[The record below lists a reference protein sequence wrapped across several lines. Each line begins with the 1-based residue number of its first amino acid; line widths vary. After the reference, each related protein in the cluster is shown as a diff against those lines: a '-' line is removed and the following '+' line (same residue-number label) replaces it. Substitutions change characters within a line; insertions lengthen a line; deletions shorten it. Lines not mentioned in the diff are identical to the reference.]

1 MIGVIKFV
9 IGQVFIVALDG
20 SQRLLV
26 AGDRVYSGEEVVTGA
41 NGAVSITLP
50 DGKTLDLGR
59 DSRWSDVSNASS
71 QSNADVA
78 DDVAAIQDAI
88 AQGADPTQ
96 VLEATAAGNDDTGE
110 AGDGG
115 GGHFNS
121 TVVLNL
127 TAEVVTTPIGYDTAG
142 SSFTDRASF
151 VLDGADSSTLLA
163 AATDTTDTTPPS
175 VTLVINSDGTVN
187 FVFTKPIVGF
197 DLSDITVTNGAV
209 TNLVQ
214 DPNDPTRWTATLTP
228 AANFEG
234 EVRVSIPDGSY
245 TDTAGIPGTGGS
257 EAITVDTLPPVASIS
272 IDNVTSDN
280 VINASESGQTIAVTG
295 QVGNEVKAGD
305 AITVTVGTETYQTTV
320 NTDGKTWSVNVP
332 GAVLAANGDVSA
344 SVTTRDTAGN
354 VTTVNTSHTYGVDTV
369 APVAS
374 ISINSITSDNVI
386 NATES
391 GETIAVTGKVDND
404 VKAGDAVTVKVGTET
419 YQTTVNTD
427 GKTWSVNVPGSVL
440 AANGDVSATVTTRDT
455 AGNVT
460 TANTNHT
467 YGVDTVAQVAS
478 ISIDNVTSDNVIN
491 ATESGQTIAVT
502 GQVGNEVK
510 AGDAVT
516 VQVGTETYETTVNTD
531 GKTWS
536 VNVPGAVLAANGDVS
551 ATVTT
556 RDTAGNVTTANT
568 SHAYGVDTVAPV
580 ASISIDDVT
589 SDNVINATESGQTIA
604 VTGQVG
610 NEVKA
615 GDAVTVTVGNETYQ
629 TTVNTD
635 GKTWSVNVPGSVL
648 AANGDV
654 SATVTTRDTA
664 GNVTTANISHA
675 YGVDTVAPV
684 ASITIDN
691 VTSDNV
697 INATES
703 GQTIAVTGKVDND
716 VKAGDAVTVK
726 VGTET
731 YQTTV
736 NADGKTWSVNVPGS
750 VLAANGDVSASVT
763 TRDTAGNVTT
773 ANTSHAYG
781 VDTVAPVASIS
792 IDNVTSDNVVN
803 ATESGQTIAVTGKVD
818 NDVKAGDAVTVKVG
832 TETYQTTV
840 NADGKTW
847 SVNVPGSV
855 LAANGDVSATVTT
868 RDIAGNVT
876 TANTSHAYGVDTV
889 APTASIT
896 IDNVTSDNVI
906 NAGESGQTIVVT
918 GKVDNDVKAGDAVT
932 VKVGTET
939 YQTTVNADGKTWS
952 VNVPGAVLAANGDV
966 SATVTTRDTAGNVT
980 TANTSHAYSVDTVAP
995 VASISI
1001 DDVTSDNVINATE
1014 SGQAIAVTGQVGNEV
1029 KAGDAVTVQVGTE
1042 TYQTTVNTD
1051 GKTWSVNVPGAVLAA
1066 NGDISASV
1074 TTRDTAGN
1082 VTTANT
1088 SHTYGVDT
1096 VAPVASI
1103 SIDNVTSDNV
1113 INAVESGQTIVV
1125 TGKVDNDVKAGDAVT
1140 VKVGNETYQT
1150 TVNTDGKTWSV
1161 NVPGAVLAA
1170 NGDISASVTTRDTA
1184 GNVTTAN
1191 TSHTYGVDTV
1201 APVAS
1206 ISIDNVTSDN
1216 VINAAES
1223 GQTIVVTGKVDNDV
1237 KAGDAVTVKV
1247 GTETYQTTVNA
1258 DGKTWSVNVP
1268 GSVLAANGDV
1278 SATVTT
1284 RDTAGNVTTANT
1296 SHAYGVDTVAP
1307 VASISIDDVTS
1318 DNVINVTES
1327 GQTIAVTGKVDND
1340 VKAGDAVTVT
1350 VGTETYQT
1358 TVNIDGKTW
1367 SVNVPGTVLAV
1378 NSDISASVTTRDTA
1392 GNVTTANTSH
1402 AYGVDT
1408 VAPVASIAIDNV
1420 TSDNVINATESG
1432 QAIAVTGKV
1441 DNDVKAGDAVTV
1453 KVGTETYQT
1462 TVNADGKTWSVN
1474 VPGSVLAAN
1483 SDVSATVTT
1492 RDTAGNATTANTSH
1506 AYGVDTVAPTA
1517 SISIDNVTS
1526 DNVINASE
1534 SGQTIA
1540 VTGQVGN
1547 EVKAGDAVTVK
1558 VGTET
1563 YQTTVNSDGK
1573 TWSVNVPGVVLAA
1586 NGDISATVTTRDTAG
1601 NVTTAN
1607 TSHAYG
1613 VDTVAPVASISI
1625 DNVTSD
1631 NVINATESGQT
1642 IAVTGQVGNEVKAG
1656 DAITVKVGTETYQ
1669 TTVNTDGN
1677 TWSVNVPGSVLAANG
1692 DVSASVTTR
1701 DTAGNVTTANTSH
1714 AYGVDTVAPIASISI
1729 DDVTSDN
1736 VINAAESGQTIAV
1749 TGKVENDVKA
1759 GDVVTVKVGTETYQ
1773 TTVNTDGKT
1782 WSVNVPGAVLAANGD
1797 VSASVTTRDTAGNIT
1812 TANTSHA
1819 YGVDTIAPVASI
1831 SIDNVTSDNVINA
1844 TESGQTIAVTGKVDN
1859 DVKAGDAVTVKVGT
1873 ETYQTTVNADGKT
1886 WSVNVPGSVLAA
1898 NGDVSASVTTRDAA
1912 GNVTTAN
1919 TSHAYGVDTVAPVA
1933 SIAIDNVTSDNVINA
1948 SESGQTIAVTG
1959 KVDNDVKAGDAVTVK
1974 VGAETYQTT
1983 VNADGKTWSV
1993 NVPGSVLAANGDVS
2007 ASVTT
2012 RDAAGN
2018 VTTANTNHTYGVD
2031 TVAPVASI
2039 SIDNVTSDNV
2049 INASESG
2056 QTIAVTGQVGNEV
2069 KAGDAVAV
2077 KVGTETYQTTV
2088 NADGKTWSVNVP
2100 GAVLAANGDVSAT
2113 VTTRDPAGNVTTA
2126 NTSHA
2131 YGVDTVAPVA
2141 SISIDNVTSDNVI
2154 NVTESGQ
2161 TIAVTG
2167 QVGNEVKA
2175 ADAITVKV
2183 GTETYQTT
2191 VNTDGKT
2198 WSVNV
2203 PGSVLAANGDIS
2215 ATVTTRDTAGNV
2227 TTANTSHTYGVDT
2240 VAPVASIS
2248 IDDVTSDNVINVTES
2263 GQTIAVTGKVDND
2276 VKAGDAVTVKVGT
2289 ETYQTTVNTDGK
2301 TWSVNVPGSVLAA
2314 NGDISA
2320 SVTTRDTAG
2329 NATTANTSHAYGVDT
2344 VAPVASISIDN
2355 VTSDNVINAG
2365 ESGQTISVT
2374 GQVGNE
2380 VKAGDAVTVKVGTE
2394 TYQTTVNTDG
2404 KTWSVNVPG
2413 AVLAANGDVSA
2424 TVTTRDT
2431 AGNVTTANTS
2441 HTYGVDTVAP
2451 VASISIDNVTSD
2463 NVINAAESGQ
2473 TIAVTGQVGNEVKAG
2488 DAVTVKVGTET
2499 YQTTVNTDG
2508 KTWSVNVP
2516 GSVLAANGDIS
2527 ATVTTR
2533 DTAGNVTTANT
2544 SHVYGVDT
2552 VAPTASITI
2561 DNITSDNI
2569 INASESGQTIAVT
2582 GKVDSDVKAGDA
2594 VTVKVGTETY
2604 QTTVNTDGKTWSVN
2618 VPGSVLAANGDVSA
2632 SVTTRDTAGNVTT
2645 ANTSHAYGVDTV
2657 APVASISIDNVTSD
2671 NVINVTESGQTIA
2684 VTGQVGNEVKA
2695 GDAVTVTVGTET
2707 YLTTVNADGKTWSV
2721 NVPGSVLAAN
2731 GDVSATVTTRDTA
2744 GNVTTANTSH
2754 TYGVDTVAPVAS
2766 ISIDNITSDNVINAT
2781 ESGETIAV
2789 TGKVDNDVKAGD
2801 AITVTVGTETY
2812 QTTVNTDGK
2821 TWSVNVPGAVL
2832 AANGDVSAAVTTRD
2846 TAGNVTTANTS
2857 HAYGVDTVVPVA
2869 SISIDNVTS
2878 DNVINAAES
2887 GQTIAVTGQVGNEV
2901 KAGDAVTVKVGTE
2914 TYQTTVNSNGK
2925 TWSVNVPGSVLA
2937 ANGDVSASVT
2947 TRDTA
2952 GNVTTANTSH
2962 AYGVDTVAP
2971 VASISVDNV
2980 TSDNVVNATE
2990 SGQTIA
2996 VTGQVGYEVKA
3007 GDAVTVTVGTET
3019 YQTTVNTDGKTWSV
3033 NVPGSVLAANGDIS
3047 ASVTTRDTAGN
3058 VTTANTSHAY
3068 GVDTV
3073 APVASISIDNVTSDN
3088 VINATE
3094 SGQTISVTGQVGNE
3108 VKAGDAVTVKVGT
3121 ETYQTTV
3128 NTDGKTWS
3136 VNVPG
3141 AVLAANG
3148 DISATVTTRDTA
3160 GNVTTANT
3168 SHTYGVDT
3176 VAPVA
3181 SISIDNV
3188 TSDNVIN
3195 ASESGQTIAV
3205 TGQVGNDV
3213 KAGDVV
3219 TIKVGTE
3226 TYQTTVNTDGKTW
3239 SVNVP
3244 GAVLAANGDVSA
3256 SVTTR
3261 DTAGNVTTAN
3271 TSHTY
3276 GVDTVAPVAS
3286 ISIDNVTSDNV
3297 INASESGQAIS
3308 VTGQV
3313 GNEVKA
3319 GDVVTVKVGTETYQ
3333 TTVNT
3338 DGKTWSVNVPGSVLA
3353 ANGDVSAT
3361 VTTRD
3366 TVGNVT
3372 TANTTHTYD
3381 VDTVAPTASIT
3392 IDDVTSDNVINASE
3406 SGQTIA
3412 VTGQVG
3418 NEVKAGDAIS
3428 VKVGTETYQTTVN
3441 TDGKTWSVNV
3451 PGSVL
3456 AANGDVS
3463 ASVTTRDTAGNVTTA
3478 NTNHTYGVDTVAPVA
3493 SIAIDNV
3500 TSDNVINAS
3509 ESGQTIAVTG
3519 QVGNEVK
3526 AGDAVTV
3533 KVGTET
3539 YQTTVNT
3546 DGKTWSVN
3554 VPGTVL
3560 AVNSDISATV
3570 TTRDTAGNVT
3580 TANTSHAYGVD
3591 TVAPVASISI
3601 DNVTSDNVIN
3611 AAESGQTIAVTG
3623 KVDNDVRAGDAVT
3636 VKVGTETYQTTVN
3649 TDGKTWSV
3657 NVPGSVL
3664 AANGDISATVTTRD
3678 TAGNVT
3684 TANTS
3689 HVYGVDTVAP
3699 VASISIDNVTSDN
3712 VINTSE
3718 SGQTIAVTGQVG
3730 NEVKAGDAITV
3741 TVGTETYQTT
3751 VNTDGKTWSVNVPGA
3766 VLAAN
3771 GDISA
3776 SVTTRDTAGNVTTV
3790 NTSHAYGVDTVAPVV
3805 SISIDNVTSDN
3816 VINATESGQT
3826 IAVTGQVGNEVKVGD
3841 AVTVKVGTETYQT
3854 TVNADGKTWSVNVP
3868 GSVLA
3873 ANGDISATVTTRDTA
3888 GNVTTANT
3896 SHAYGVDTVA
3906 PVASI
3911 SIDDVTSD
3919 NVINATESGQTIA
3932 VTGQVGNEVKVGDAV
3947 TVKVGTETYQTTV
3960 NADGKTWSVNVPGS
3974 ILAANGDV
3982 SASVTTRDTAGNI
3995 TTANTSHTYGV
4006 DTVAPVASI
4015 SIDNVTSDNVI
4026 NASESGQTISV
4037 TGQVGNEVKAGDA
4050 VTVKVG
4056 TETYQTMVNAD
4067 GKTWSVNVPGSV
4079 LAANG
4084 DISATVTTRDTA
4096 GNVTTANAS
4105 HAYGVDTVAPV
4116 ASIAIDNVTSDNVIN
4131 VTESGQTIAVTG
4143 QVGNEVKAGDAVTV
4157 KVGTETYQTTVNTD
4171 GKTWSVNVPGSVLA
4185 ANSDVSATVTTRD
4198 TAGNVTTANTS
4209 HAYDVDTVAP
4219 VASISID
4226 DVTSDNVINATE
4238 SGQTIAVTGQVGNEV
4253 KVGDAVT
4260 VTVGTETYQTTV
4272 NADGKTWS
4280 VNVPGSVLTA
4290 NGDISASVTTSD
4302 TAGNVTTANTSHA
4315 YGVDTVAPV
4324 ASIAIDNVTSDNVIN
4339 ASESGQTIAVTGQVG
4354 NEVKAGDAVTVK
4366 VGAETYQT
4374 TVNADGK
4381 TWSVNVPGSVLVT
4394 NSDISATVTTRD
4406 TAGNVTT
4413 ANTSHAY
4420 GVDTVAPVASISID
4434 NVTSDN
4440 VINAT
4445 ESGQTIAVTGQ
4456 VGNEVKAGDAV
4467 TVKVGTETYQTT
4479 VNTDGKTWSV
4489 NVPGSVLAANG
4500 DVSATV
4506 TTRDTAGN
4514 VTTANTSHT
4523 YGVDTVAPV
4532 ASISIDD
4539 VTSDNVINASES
4551 GQTIAVTGKVGNEVK
4566 AGDAISVKV
4575 GTETYQTTVNTDG
4588 KTWSVNVPGAVLAA
4602 NGDVSA
4608 SVTTRDTAG
4617 NATTANTSHTYGV
4630 DTVAPTA
4637 SISID
4642 NVTSDNVINAA
4653 ESGQTIAVTGQVG
4666 NEVKAGDAITVTVGT
4681 ETYQTAV
4688 NTDGKTWSV
4697 NVPGAVLA
4705 ANGDVSA
4712 SVTTLDTAGN
4722 VTTVNTSHA
4731 YGVDTVA
4738 PVASISIDDVTSD
4751 NVINVT
4757 ESGQTIAV
4765 TGQVGNEVKAGDVVT
4780 VKVGTETYQ
4789 TTVNSDG
4796 KTWSVNVPGAVL
4808 AANGDVS
4815 ATVTTR
4821 DPAGNVTT
4829 ANTSHAYDVDTVAPT
4844 ASITIDDVTS
4854 DNVINASESGQTIAV
4869 TGQVGNEVKAGDAVT
4884 VKVGTETYQ
4893 TTVNADGKTWSV
4905 NVPGSVLAANG
4916 DISASVTTRD
4926 TAGNITTA
4934 NTNHTYGV
4942 DTVAPAASISIDN
4955 VTSDNVINASESGQ
4969 TIAVTGQVGNEV
4981 KAGDA
4986 ISVKVGTET
4995 YQTTVNAD
5003 DKTWSVNVP
5012 GSVLAANGDVNASVT
5027 TRDAAGNVT
5036 TANTSHAYGVD
5047 TVAPVASISIDNVTS
5062 DNVINASESGQTIAV
5077 TGQVGNDVKAGDV
5090 VTIKVGTE
5098 TYQTTVNTD
5107 GKTWSVNVP
5116 GSVLAAN
5123 GDVSATV
5130 TTRDTVG
5137 NVTTANTS
5145 HAYGVDTV
5153 APVASISVDNVT
5165 SDNVINANESR
5176 QTISVTGKV
5185 GNEVRAGDSVT
5196 VKVGAETYQT
5206 TVNADGKT
5214 WSVSVPGSV
5223 LAANSDISAS
5233 VTTRDA
5239 AGNTTTANTHHT
5251 YSVDTTAP
5259 EIDITNFAGNDGY
5272 VSQSESK
5279 NTLVS
5284 GTSNEK
5290 KVDLVFT
5297 DVNGK
5302 SVTLHD
5308 VPVTNGKWQTNVDLS
5323 TLAEGKITAGATA
5336 TDAAGNQAHDSS
5348 QAIMDITPP
5357 AAHNNT
5363 VSGTEDTPLHI
5374 GWSDLGVSSDTTSIV
5389 ISSLPPAAAGTLY
5402 FNDNGSWKAV
5412 TAGQSFTA
5420 GNTDLRFTPAANV
5433 SGAALGDIAYRPVD
5447 SAGNTGD
5454 KAALHIGI
5462 TPVAD
5467 APVVSLSITSGA
5479 TTPTSSEIIKV
5490 NGGSAN
5496 GGFDVQNGKIVAVG
5510 NGVRVWLTEGDPV
5523 PTVVGT
5529 GKVAYYSQGNTSGD
5543 GSYSD
5548 IFVVHSTSGYFYRQS
5563 DWAADRKDHRDLDS
5577 FNGNRTNNGSSA
5589 HSDYVFVIKEAGY
5602 TYNATYNT
5610 NNNQDTSVNTLDG
5623 LKVNYTNSSG
5633 KSGSFTTQVSN
5644 NIEGVIYSDGT
5655 TYTPGTNSATVEKV
5669 PGQAG
5674 TQTHTLDVSAA
5685 LTDRDGSETLS
5696 GITLTGIPKGTVL
5709 TDHINNVKYT
5719 VGDDG
5724 SYIIKNANNAQTL
5737 AGKITLDVP
5746 VDAGKFNVVA
5756 QATSTE
5762 IANHDTATGYSAG
5775 GVEQYG
5781 MSIGTIGDDTMSGTH
5796 SHDVMIADVS
5806 GLQIIEGQNYNIAFM
5821 VDSSGSMS
5829 STDIDN
5835 ARTSLSNVFKSLI
5848 NSAGGA
5854 NSGTVNVFLADFDT
5868 QVGKTVS
5875 VNLNDTNAL
5884 NKLTAVLNSM
5894 VGGSSAG
5901 GGTNYEDVF
5910 KTTANWF
5917 QSDVVKKNVGNNLTY
5932 FITDGEP
5939 TYYQT
5944 NEANEVRVSDWW
5956 QSLNI
5961 DNIAYKPGQSYSMD
5975 VRGAIREVIDS
5986 KGNVYQYAWSDDS
5999 KKVVGTVI
6007 GQVHAQGDGTYEI
6020 SSLGGVG
6027 NNSSYWTQDYRG
6039 NWHWVDNSGNRDVS
6053 NTNAAQAFNLLK
6065 KQSTIE
6071 AIGIGADLNGDTLK
6085 RYDTDGVVQDHID
6098 PANLN
6103 KAILGSSESIH
6114 AGNDQ
6119 LNGGLG
6125 NDILFG
6131 DVVSFP
6137 NIDGNGITALQNYIG
6152 KQLGM
6157 QTGVPTAKEMHGY
6170 IATHSAEFDLSS
6182 AKDGNDIL
6190 NGGAGNDIL
6199 FGQGGNDTLIGGEG
6213 NDLLYGG
6220 AGDDILIGGA
6230 GGDTLIG
6237 GAGAD
6242 TFKWQAGDIGNDVIK
6257 DFNAKEGDRIDL
6269 SDLVGEL
6276 EEGTDISRYIRIT
6289 DNHGSPT
6296 IEVSTAG
6303 NFTADKGG
6311 TVAVSITLEHY
6322 NGALPSL
6329 ESLVSKPE
6337 PSS

>member
-1 MIGVIKFV
+1 M
-9 IGQVFIVALDG
+9 
-20 SQRLLV
+20 
-26 AGDRVYSGEEVVTGA
+26 
-41 NGAVSITLP
+41 
-50 DGKTLDLGR
+50 
-59 DSRWSDVSNASS
+59 
-71 QSNADVA
+71 
-78 DDVAAIQDAI
+78 
-88 AQGADPTQ
+88 
-96 VLEATAAGNDDTGE
+96 
-110 AGDGG
+110 
-115 GGHFNS
+115 
-121 TVVLNL
+121 
-127 TAEVVTTPIGYDTAG
+127 
-142 SSFTDRASF
+142 
-151 VLDGADSSTLLA
+151 
-163 AATDTTDTTPPS
+163 
-175 VTLVINSDGTVN
+175 
-187 FVFTKPIVGF
+187 
-197 DLSDITVTNGAV
+197 
-209 TNLVQ
+209 
-214 DPNDPTRWTATLTP
+214 
-228 AANFEG
+228 
-234 EVRVSIPDGSY
+234 
-245 TDTAGIPGTGGS
+245 
-257 EAITVDTLPPVASIS
+257 TVDTLPPVASIS

>member
-1 MIGVIKFV
+1 MNSVIGVIKFV
-9 IGQVFIVALDG
+9 IGQVFIIALDG

-71 QSNADVA
+71 QANADVA

-115 GGHFNS
+115 GGHFNP

-142 SSFTDRASF
+142 SSFTDRASS
-151 VLDGADSSTLLA
+151 VLDGVDSSTLLP
-163 AATDTTDTTPPS
+163 AATNTTDTTPPS
-175 VTLVINSDGTVN
+175 VTIVINSDGTVS
-187 FVFTKPIVGF
+187 FVFTKPVVGF

-245 TDTAGIPGTGGS
+245 TDAAGIPGTGGS

-332 GAVLAANGDVSA
+332 GSVLAANGDVSA
-344 SVTTRDTAGN
+344 TVTTRDTAGN
-354 VTTVNTSHTYGVDTV
+354 TTTANTSHTYGVDTV
-369 APVAS
+369 APTAS
-374 ISINSITSDNVI
+374 ITIDNVTSDNVI
-386 NATES
+386 NASES
-391 GETIAVTGKVDND
+391 GQTIAVTGQVGNE
-404 VKAGDAVTVKVGTET
+404 VKAGDAITVTVGTET
-419 YQTTVNTD
+419 YQATVNTD

-440 AANGDVSATVTTRDT
+440 AANGDVSASVTTRDTAGNVTTANTSHSYGVDTVAPVASISIDDVTSDNVINASESGQTIAVTGQVGNEVKAGDAVTVNVGTETYQTTVNADGKTWSVNVPGSVLAANGDISATVTTRDTAGNATTANTSHTYGVDMVAPTASISIDNVTSDNVINASESGQTIAVTGKVDNDVKAGDVVTVKVGTETFQTTVNTDGKTWSVNVPGTVLAANGDISASVTTRDTAGNVTTVNTSHAYGVDTVAPVASISIDNVTSDNVINATESGQTIAVTGKVDNDVKAGDTVTVKVGTEIYQTTVNTDGKTWSVNVPGTVLAVNSDISATVTTRDT

-460 TANTNHT
+460 TANTIHT
-467 YGVDTVAQVAS
+467 YGVDTVAPTASISIDNVTSDNVINASESGQTIAVTGQVGNEVKAGDAVTVKVGTETYQTTVNADGKTWSVNVPGSVLAANGDVSAIVTTRDTAGNVTTANTSHAYGVDTVAPTAS

-510 AGDAVT
+510 AGDAITVT
-516 VQVGTETYETTVNTD
+516 VGTETYQTTVNAD

-536 VNVPGAVLAANGDVS
+536 VNVPGAVLAVNSDISASVTTRDTAGNVTTANTNHAYGVDTVAPVASIAIDNVTSDNVINASESGQTIAVTGKVGNEVKAGDAVTVKVGTETYQTTVKTDGKTWSVNVPGLVLAANGDIS

-615 GDAVTVTVGNETYQ
+615 GDAVTVKVGTETYQTTVNTDGKTWSVNVPGAVLAANSDVSATVTTRDTAGNITTANASHAYGVDTVAPVASIAIDNVTSDNVINATEFGQTIAVTGQVGNEVKAGDAVTVKVGTETYQ

-648 AANGDV
+648 AANGDI
-654 SATVTTRDTA
+654 SAT
-664 GNVTTANISHA
+664 
-675 YGVDTVAPV
+675 
-684 ASITIDN
+684 
-691 VTSDNV
+691 
-697 INATES
+697 
-703 GQTIAVTGKVDND
+703 
-716 VKAGDAVTVK
+716 
-726 VGTET
+726 
-731 YQTTV
+731 
-736 NADGKTWSVNVPGS
+736 
-750 VLAANGDVSASVT
+750 VT

-792 IDNVTSDNVVN
+792 IDNVTSDNVIN
-803 ATESGQTIAVTGKVD
+803 ASESGQTISVTGQVG
-818 NDVKAGDAVTVKVG
+818 NEVKAGDAVTVKVG

-840 NADGKTW
+840 DADGKTW
-847 SVNVPGSV
+847 SVNVPGS
-855 LAANGDVSATVTT
+855 
-868 RDIAGNVT
+868 
-876 TANTSHAYGVDTV
+876 
-889 APTASIT
+889 
-896 IDNVTSDNVI
+896 
-906 NAGESGQTIVVT
+906 
-918 GKVDNDVKAGDAVT
+918 
-932 VKVGTET
+932 
-939 YQTTVNADGKTWS
+939 
-952 VNVPGAVLAANGDV
+952 VLAANGDV

-980 TANTSHAYSVDTVAP
+980 TANTSHAYGVDTIAPVASIAIDNVTSDNVINAAESGQTIAVTGKVGNEVKAGDAVTVKVGTETYQTTVNTDGKTWSVNVPGSVLAANGDISASVTTRDTAGNITTANTNHTYGVDTVAP

-1001 DDVTSDNVINATE
+1001 DDVTSDNVINVTE

-1029 KAGDAVTVQVGTE
+1029 KAGDAVTVKVGTE

-1051 GKTWSVNVPGAVLAA
+1051 GKIWSVNVPGVVLAA
-1066 NGDISASV
+1066 NGDISATV

-1082 VTTANT
+1082 VTTVNT
-1088 SHTYGVDT
+1088 IHTYGVDT
-1096 VAPVASI
+1096 VAPTASI

-1113 INAVESGQTIVV
+1113 INASESGQTI
-1125 TGKVDNDVKAGDAVT
+1125 A
-1140 VKVGNETYQT
+1140 
-1150 TVNTDGKTWSV
+1150 
-1161 NVPGAVLAA
+1161 
-1170 NGDISASVTTRDTA
+1170 
-1184 GNVTTAN
+1184 
-1191 TSHTYGVDTV
+1191 
-1201 APVAS
+1201 
-1206 ISIDNVTSDN
+1206 
-1216 VINAAES
+1216 
-1223 GQTIVVTGKVDNDV
+1223 VTGKVDNDV

-1296 SHAYGVDTVAP
+1296 THAYGVDTVAPIASISIDDVTSDNVINAAESGQTIAVTGQVGNEVKAGDAISVKVGTETYQTTVNTDGKTWSVNVPGSVLAANGDISATVTTRDTAGNVTTANTSHTYGVDTVAP
-1307 VASISIDDVTS
+1307 VASISIDNVTS
-1318 DNVINVTES
+1318 DNVINASES
-1327 GQTIAVTGKVDND
+1327 GQTISVTGQVGNE
-1340 VKAGDAVTVT
+1340 VKAGDAVTVK

-1358 TVNIDGKTW
+1358 TVNTDGKTW

-1378 NSDISASVTTRDTA
+1378 NSDISATVTTRDTAGNVTTANTSHTYGVDTVAPVASISIDNVTSDNVINATESGQTIAVTGQVGNEVKAGDAVTVKVGAETYQTTVNADGKTWSVNVPGSVLAANGDISATVTTRDTA

-1432 QAIAVTGKV
+1432 QTIAVTGQV
-1441 DNDVKAGDAVTV
+1441 GNEVKAGDAITV

-1462 TVNADGKTWSVN
+1462 TVNTDGKTWSVN
-1474 VPGSVLAAN
+1474 VPGAVLAAN
-1483 SDVSATVTT
+1483 GDVSASVTT

-1506 AYGVDTVAPTA
+1506 AYGVDTVAPVA
-1517 SISIDNVTS
+1517 SIAIDNVTS
-1526 DNVINASE
+1526 DNVINATE

-1547 EVKAGDAVTVK
+1547 EVKAGDVITVT

-1563 YQTTVNSDGK
+1563 YQTSVNTDGK
-1573 TWSVNVPGVVLAA
+1573 TWSVNVPGAVLAA
-1586 NGDISATVTTRDTAG
+1586 NSDVSATVTTRDTAG

-1642 IAVTGQVGNEVKAG
+1642 IAVTG
-1656 DAITVKVGTETYQ
+1656 
-1669 TTVNTDGN
+1669 
-1677 TWSVNVPGSVLAANG
+1677 
-1692 DVSASVTTR
+1692 
-1701 DTAGNVTTANTSH
+1701 
-1714 AYGVDTVAPIASISI
+1714 
-1729 DDVTSDN
+1729 
-1736 VINAAESGQTIAV
+1736 
-1749 TGKVENDVKA
+1749 
-1759 GDVVTVKVGTETYQ
+1759 
-1773 TTVNTDGKT
+1773 
-1782 WSVNVPGAVLAANGD
+1782 
-1797 VSASVTTRDTAGNIT
+1797 
-1812 TANTSHA
+1812 
-1819 YGVDTIAPVASI
+1819 
-1831 SIDNVTSDNVINA
+1831 
-1844 TESGQTIAVTGKVDN
+1844 KVDN
-1859 DVKAGDAVTVKVGT
+1859 EVKAGDAVTVQVGT

-1886 WSVNVPGSVLAA
+1886 WSVNVPGAVLAA
-1898 NGDVSASVTTRDAA
+1898 NDDVSASVTTRDAA

-1974 VGAETYQTT
+1974 VG
-1983 VNADGKTWSV
+1983 
-1993 NVPGSVLAANGDVS
+1993 
-2007 ASVTT
+2007 
-2012 RDAAGN
+2012 
-2018 VTTANTNHTYGVD
+2018 
-2031 TVAPVASI
+2031 
-2039 SIDNVTSDNV
+2039 
-2049 INASESG
+2049 
-2056 QTIAVTGQVGNEV
+2056 
-2069 KAGDAVAV
+2069 
-2077 KVGTETYQTTV
+2077 TETYQTTV

-2100 GAVLAANGDVSAT
+2100 GAVLAANGDVSAS
-2113 VTTRDPAGNVTTA
+2113 VTTRDTAGNITTA

-2141 SISIDNVTSDNVI
+2141 SIAIDNVTSDNVI
-2154 NVTESGQ
+2154 N
-2161 TIAVTG
+2161 
-2167 QVGNEVKA
+2167 
-2175 ADAITVKV
+2175 
-2183 GTETYQTT
+2183 
-2191 VNTDGKT
+2191 
-2198 WSVNV
+2198 
-2203 PGSVLAANGDIS
+2203 
-2215 ATVTTRDTAGNV
+2215 
-2227 TTANTSHTYGVDT
+2227 
-2240 VAPVASIS
+2240 AS
-2248 IDDVTSDNVINVTES
+2248 ES

-2276 VKAGDAVTVKVGT
+2276 VKAGDAVTVKVG
-2289 ETYQTTVNTDGK
+2289 N
-2301 TWSVNVPGSVLAA
+2301 
-2314 NGDISA
+2314 
-2320 SVTTRDTAG
+2320 
-2329 NATTANTSHAYGVDT
+2329 
-2344 VAPVASISIDN
+2344 
-2355 VTSDNVINAG
+2355 
-2365 ESGQTISVT
+2365 
-2374 GQVGNE
+2374 
-2380 VKAGDAVTVKVGTE
+2380 
-2394 TYQTTVNTDG
+2394 
-2404 KTWSVNVPG
+2404 
-2413 AVLAANGDVSA
+2413 
-2424 TVTTRDT
+2424 
-2431 AGNVTTANTS
+2431 
-2441 HTYGVDTVAP
+2441 
-2451 VASISIDNVTSD
+2451 
-2463 NVINAAESGQ
+2463 
-2473 TIAVTGQVGNEVKAG
+2473 
-2488 DAVTVKVGTET
+2488 
-2499 YQTTVNTDG
+2499 
-2508 KTWSVNVP
+2508 
-2516 GSVLAANGDIS
+2516 
-2527 ATVTTR
+2527 
-2533 DTAGNVTTANT
+2533 
-2544 SHVYGVDT
+2544 
-2552 VAPTASITI
+2552 
-2561 DNITSDNI
+2561 
-2569 INASESGQTIAVT
+2569 
-2582 GKVDSDVKAGDA
+2582 
-2594 VTVKVGTETY
+2594 ETY

-2671 NVINVTESGQTIA
+2671 NVIN
-2684 VTGQVGNEVKA
+2684 
-2695 GDAVTVTVGTET
+2695 
-2707 YLTTVNADGKTWSV
+2707 
-2721 NVPGSVLAAN
+2721 AA
-2731 GDVSATVTTRDTA
+2731 
-2744 GNVTTANTSH
+2744 
-2754 TYGVDTVAPVAS
+2754 
-2766 ISIDNITSDNVINAT
+2766 
-2781 ESGETIAV
+2781 
-2789 TGKVDNDVKAGD
+2789 
-2801 AITVTVGTETY
+2801 
-2812 QTTVNTDGK
+2812 
-2821 TWSVNVPGAVL
+2821 
-2832 AANGDVSAAVTTRD
+2832 
-2846 TAGNVTTANTS
+2846 
-2857 HAYGVDTVVPVA
+2857 
-2869 SISIDNVTS
+2869 
-2878 DNVINAAES
+2878 
-2887 GQTIAVTGQVGNEV
+2887 
-2901 KAGDAVTVKVGTE
+2901 
-2914 TYQTTVNSNGK
+2914 
-2925 TWSVNVPGSVLA
+2925 
-2937 ANGDVSASVT
+2937 
-2947 TRDTA
+2947 
-2952 GNVTTANTSH
+2952 
-2962 AYGVDTVAP
+2962 
-2971 VASISVDNV
+2971 
-2980 TSDNVVNATE
+2980 
-2990 SGQTIA
+2990 
-2996 VTGQVGYEVKA
+2996 
-3007 GDAVTVTVGTET
+3007 
-3019 YQTTVNTDGKTWSV
+3019 
-3033 NVPGSVLAANGDIS
+3033 
-3047 ASVTTRDTAGN
+3047 
-3058 VTTANTSHAY
+3058 
-3068 GVDTV
+3068 
-3073 APVASISIDNVTSDN
+3073 
-3088 VINATE
+3088 
-3094 SGQTISVTGQVGNE
+3094 
-3108 VKAGDAVTVKVGT
+3108 
-3121 ETYQTTV
+3121 
-3128 NTDGKTWS
+3128 
-3136 VNVPG
+3136 
-3141 AVLAANG
+3141 
-3148 DISATVTTRDTA
+3148 
-3160 GNVTTANT
+3160 
-3168 SHTYGVDT
+3168 
-3176 VAPVA
+3176 
-3181 SISIDNV
+3181 
-3188 TSDNVIN
+3188 
-3195 ASESGQTIAV
+3195 
-3205 TGQVGNDV
+3205 
-3213 KAGDVV
+3213 
-3219 TIKVGTE
+3219 
-3226 TYQTTVNTDGKTW
+3226 
-3239 SVNVP
+3239 
-3244 GAVLAANGDVSA
+3244 
-3256 SVTTR
+3256 
-3261 DTAGNVTTAN
+3261 
-3271 TSHTY
+3271 
-3276 GVDTVAPVAS
+3276 
-3286 ISIDNVTSDNV
+3286 
-3297 INASESGQAIS
+3297 
-3308 VTGQV
+3308 
-3313 GNEVKA
+3313 
-3319 GDVVTVKVGTETYQ
+3319 
-3333 TTVNT
+3333 
-3338 DGKTWSVNVPGSVLA
+3338 
-3353 ANGDVSAT
+3353 
-3361 VTTRD
+3361 
-3366 TVGNVT
+3366 
-3372 TANTTHTYD
+3372 
-3381 VDTVAPTASIT
+3381 
-3392 IDDVTSDNVINASE
+3392 
-3406 SGQTIA
+3406 
-3412 VTGQVG
+3412 
-3418 NEVKAGDAIS
+3418 
-3428 VKVGTETYQTTVN
+3428 
-3441 TDGKTWSVNV
+3441 
-3451 PGSVL
+3451 
-3456 AANGDVS
+3456 
-3463 ASVTTRDTAGNVTTA
+3463 
-3478 NTNHTYGVDTVAPVA
+3478 
-3493 SIAIDNV
+3493 
-3500 TSDNVINAS
+3500 
-3509 ESGQTIAVTG
+3509 
-3519 QVGNEVK
+3519 
-3526 AGDAVTV
+3526 
-3533 KVGTET
+3533 
-3539 YQTTVNT
+3539 
-3546 DGKTWSVN
+3546 
-3554 VPGTVL
+3554 
-3560 AVNSDISATV
+3560 
-3570 TTRDTAGNVT
+3570 
-3580 TANTSHAYGVD
+3580 
-3591 TVAPVASISI
+3591 
-3601 DNVTSDNVIN
+3601 
-3611 AAESGQTIAVTG
+3611 
-3623 KVDNDVRAGDAVT
+3623 
-3636 VKVGTETYQTTVN
+3636 
-3649 TDGKTWSV
+3649 
-3657 NVPGSVL
+3657 
-3664 AANGDISATVTTRD
+3664 
-3678 TAGNVT
+3678 
-3684 TANTS
+3684 
-3689 HVYGVDTVAP
+3689 
-3699 VASISIDNVTSDN
+3699 
-3712 VINTSE
+3712 
-3718 SGQTIAVTGQVG
+3718 
-3730 NEVKAGDAITV
+3730 
-3741 TVGTETYQTT
+3741 
-3751 VNTDGKTWSVNVPGA
+3751 
-3766 VLAAN
+3766 
-3771 GDISA
+3771 
-3776 SVTTRDTAGNVTTV
+3776 
-3790 NTSHAYGVDTVAPVV
+3790 
-3805 SISIDNVTSDN
+3805 
-3816 VINATESGQT
+3816 
-3826 IAVTGQVGNEVKVGD
+3826 
-3841 AVTVKVGTETYQT
+3841 
-3854 TVNADGKTWSVNVP
+3854 
-3868 GSVLA
+3868 
-3873 ANGDISATVTTRDTA
+3873 
-3888 GNVTTANT
+3888 
-3896 SHAYGVDTVA
+3896 
-3906 PVASI
+3906 
-3911 SIDDVTSD
+3911 
-3919 NVINATESGQTIA
+3919 
-3932 VTGQVGNEVKVGDAV
+3932 
-3947 TVKVGTETYQTTV
+3947 
-3960 NADGKTWSVNVPGS
+3960 
-3974 ILAANGDV
+3974 
-3982 SASVTTRDTAGNI
+3982 
-3995 TTANTSHTYGV
+3995 
-4006 DTVAPVASI
+4006 
-4015 SIDNVTSDNVI
+4015 
-4026 NASESGQTISV
+4026 
-4037 TGQVGNEVKAGDA
+4037 
-4050 VTVKVG
+4050 
-4056 TETYQTMVNAD
+4056 
-4067 GKTWSVNVPGSV
+4067 
-4079 LAANG
+4079 
-4084 DISATVTTRDTA
+4084 
-4096 GNVTTANAS
+4096 
-4105 HAYGVDTVAPV
+4105 
-4116 ASIAIDNVTSDNVIN
+4116 
-4131 VTESGQTIAVTG
+4131 
-4143 QVGNEVKAGDAVTV
+4143 
-4157 KVGTETYQTTVNTD
+4157 
-4171 GKTWSVNVPGSVLA
+4171 
-4185 ANSDVSATVTTRD
+4185 
-4198 TAGNVTTANTS
+4198 
-4209 HAYDVDTVAP
+4209 
-4219 VASISID
+4219 
-4226 DVTSDNVINATE
+4226 
-4238 SGQTIAVTGQVGNEV
+4238 
-4253 KVGDAVT
+4253 
-4260 VTVGTETYQTTV
+4260 
-4272 NADGKTWS
+4272 
-4280 VNVPGSVLTA
+4280 
-4290 NGDISASVTTSD
+4290 
-4302 TAGNVTTANTSHA
+4302 
-4315 YGVDTVAPV
+4315 
-4324 ASIAIDNVTSDNVIN
+4324 
-4339 ASESGQTIAVTGQVG
+4339 
-4354 NEVKAGDAVTVK
+4354 
-4366 VGAETYQT
+4366 
-4374 TVNADGK
+4374 
-4381 TWSVNVPGSVLVT
+4381 
-4394 NSDISATVTTRD
+4394 
-4406 TAGNVTT
+4406 
-4413 ANTSHAY
+4413 
-4420 GVDTVAPVASISID
+4420 
-4434 NVTSDN
+4434 
-4440 VINAT
+4440 
-4445 ESGQTIAVTGQ
+4445 
-4456 VGNEVKAGDAV
+4456 
-4467 TVKVGTETYQTT
+4467 
-4479 VNTDGKTWSV
+4479 
-4489 NVPGSVLAANG
+4489 
-4500 DVSATV
+4500 
-4506 TTRDTAGN
+4506 
-4514 VTTANTSHT
+4514 
-4523 YGVDTVAPV
+4523 
-4532 ASISIDD
+4532 
-4539 VTSDNVINASES
+4539 
-4551 GQTIAVTGKVGNEVK
+4551 
-4566 AGDAISVKV
+4566 
-4575 GTETYQTTVNTDG
+4575 
-4588 KTWSVNVPGAVLAA
+4588 
-4602 NGDVSA
+4602 
-4608 SVTTRDTAG
+4608 
-4617 NATTANTSHTYGV
+4617 
-4630 DTVAPTA
+4630 
-4637 SISID
+4637 
-4642 NVTSDNVINAA
+4642 
-4653 ESGQTIAVTGQVG
+4653 
-4666 NEVKAGDAITVTVGT
+4666 
-4681 ETYQTAV
+4681 
-4688 NTDGKTWSV
+4688 
-4697 NVPGAVLA
+4697 
-4705 ANGDVSA
+4705 
-4712 SVTTLDTAGN
+4712 
-4722 VTTVNTSHA
+4722 
-4731 YGVDTVA
+4731 
-4738 PVASISIDDVTSD
+4738 
-4751 NVINVT
+4751 
-4757 ESGQTIAV
+4757 
-4765 TGQVGNEVKAGDVVT
+4765 
-4780 VKVGTETYQ
+4780 
-4789 TTVNSDG
+4789 
-4796 KTWSVNVPGAVL
+4796 
-4808 AANGDVS
+4808 
-4815 ATVTTR
+4815 
-4821 DPAGNVTT
+4821 
-4829 ANTSHAYDVDTVAPT
+4829 
-4844 ASITIDDVTS
+4844 
-4854 DNVINASESGQTIAV
+4854 ESGQTIAV

-4916 DISASVTTRD
+4916 DVSATVTTRD
-4926 TAGNITTA
+4926 T
-4934 NTNHTYGV
+4934 V
-4942 DTVAPAASISIDN
+4942 
-4955 VTSDNVINASESGQ
+4955 
-4969 TIAVTGQVGNEV
+4969 
-4981 KAGDA
+4981 
-4986 ISVKVGTET
+4986 
-4995 YQTTVNAD
+4995 
-5003 DKTWSVNVP
+5003 
-5012 GSVLAANGDVNASVT
+5012 
-5027 TRDAAGNVT
+5027 GNVT

-5062 DNVINASESGQTIAV
+5062 DNVINAIESGQTIAV
-5077 TGQVGNDVKAGDV
+5077 TGKVDNDVKAGDA
-5090 VTIKVGTE
+5090 VTVKVGTETYQTTVNTDGKTWSVDVPGAVLAANGDISATVTTRDTAGNVTTAHTSHTYGVDTVAPIASISIDDVTSDNVINAAESGQTIAVTGKVGNEVKAGDAVTVKVGTETYQTTVNADGKSWSVNVPGSVLAANGDVSASVTTRDTAGNTTTANTSHAYDVDTVAPTASITIDDVTSDNVINAAESGQTIVVTGKVDNDVKAGDAVTVKVGNE

-5153 APVASISVDNVT
+5153 APVASISIDNVT

-5176 QTISVTGKV
+5176 QTIPVTGKV

-5196 VKVGAETYQT
+5196 VKVGTETYQT

-5336 TDAAGNQAHDSS
+5336 TDAAGNQAHDNS

-5433 SGAALGDIAYRPVD
+5433 SGASLGDIAYRPVD

-5610 NNNQDTSVNTLDG
+5610 NNNQDTLVNTLDG

-5775 GVEQYG
+5775 AVEQYG
-5781 MSIGTIGDDTMSGTH
+5781 MSVGTVSDDTMSGTH
-5796 SHDVMIADVS
+5796 SHDLMIADVS

-5975 VRGAIREVIDS
+5975 VRGAVREVIDS